1 MKAPVLESLFNKIAG
16 LKETTPQL
24 FSCEYHKIFKNSFLY
39 GTSWVAASE
48 NGRRISKKFKFNFRW
63 ICAEEFIRFF

>member
-24 FSCEYHKIFKNSFLY
+24 FSCEYQKIFKNSFLY
-39 GTSWVAASE
+39 ETSWVAASE
-48 NGRRISKKFKFNFRW
+48 NG
-63 ICAEEFIRFF
+63 